1 MLTFGLFLKEKV
13 ELMLEIVFFLK
24 HIQPTVSLFL

>member
-24 HIQPTVSLFL
+24 AYTAYS